1 MRGRHSEAGKEELGP
16 YIRGKDES
24 CSIKGHTSALNSP
37 PDLKNHKEGRWFQ
50 NDLTKKCIKGDVGSK
65 TTCQKNAYICKL
77 LKCQDNRDLMPH
89 GHYIMLWFG
98 VLMD

>member
-37 PDLKNHKEGRWFQ
+37 PDLKNQVEWVSSGYS
-50 NDLTKKCIKGDVGSK
+50 GS
-65 TTCQKNAYICKL
+65 TYSHLSEA
-77 LKCQDNRDLMPH
+77 
-89 GHYIMLWFG
+89 GSWE
-98 VLMD
+98 VE